1 MVKVE
6 WWWIYF
12 CLSLNFINVLKI
24 IWCLDWKI
32 IFYFESVNKGM
43 FVLVKGVF
51 IEELVIVE

>member
-1 MVKVE
+1 MNF
-6 WWWIYF
+6 F
-12 CLSLNFINVLKI
+12 CLSLNFIKVLKI

-43 FVLVKGVF
+43 FVLIKGVF